1 MYLLIQFHLI
11 MKRKKGLKSE
21 DQKGKDTTQT
31 NSLETVQRRSLDTTA
46 AALQS
51 VIEQQKITEQNDAP
65 NDGNIRMAKEDLEDA
80 MVNLAI
86 VASNGHGYA
95 KVKEILADY
104 GLDDIC

>member
-51 VIEQQKITEQNDAP
+51 VIEQQKITEQNNAT
-65 NDGNIRMAKEDLEDA
+65 NGGNILIAKQDLVDA

-86 VASNGHGYA
+86 ASSHGSYTNTRN
-95 KVKEILADY
+95 ILSEY
-104 GLDDIC
+104 GLEDMI

>member
-1 MYLLIQFHLI
+1 
-11 MKRKKGLKSE
+11 MKQKKGLKSE

-31 NSLETVQRRSLDTTA
+31 NPLETVQRRSLDTTA

-86 VASNGHGYA
+86 VASNGHGYT